1 LSVSKIVVL
10 PIPIQH
16 DFDMC
21 LNPVGTDLSDIL
33 LFQEKST
40 HQGEGNSESSIATS
54 TSAGWLGPFYICLPM
69 YVLFNMYLTLSVMTS
84 GFKAWTRGYAFWSTT
99 DQSWGFTLSPYCV
112 IAVFFLLV
120 LASPLLIDGAFLPGA
135 ENRPLRGES
144 LVLAN
149 PHQEHSKLRQIRDE
163 ILNGL

>member
-1 LSVSKIVVL
+1 
-10 PIPIQH
+10 
-16 DFDMC
+16 MC
-21 LNPVGTDLSDIL
+21 LNPVGSDLSNIL
-33 LFQEKST
+33 LFQEKSE
-40 HQGEGNSESSIATS
+40 HQGKGSSESSIATS
-54 TSAGWLGPFYICLPM
+54 THIGRVGPFYISLPM
-69 YVLFNMYLTLSVMTS
+69 YVLFNMCLTSLVMTS

-99 DQSWGFTLSPYCV
+99 DESWGFTLSPYCV

-120 LASPLLIDGAFLPGA
+120 LGSPLIIEGAFRPGA

-149 PHQEHSKLRQIRDE
+149 PHHEHSKFRQIRDE